1 MEEKIVRTV
10 AIAVNIRWDAETRRY
25 IWRFSGPGV
34 DPDNGN
40 FTLPGPG
47 KTAIVYTLDA
57 DSSLAY
63 QLIYVN
69 LDPDACATYEIEC
82 VQTCK
87 EDNSLTIV
95 DRNTYNNTRTTP
107 FCLRLVARMRHNIGS
122 GFLSPDPQV
131 TNNPVPPDGG

>member
-1 MEEKIVRTV
+1 MEATIVHHIGI
-10 AIAVNIRWDAETRRY
+10 AINIGWDAETRRY

-40 FTLPGPG
+40 VTLPGPG

-57 DSSLAY
+57 DSSSSY

-69 LDPDACATYEIEC
+69 LDPESCATYEIEC

-87 EDNSLTIV
+87 EDNSLTVI
-95 DRNTYNNTRTTP
+95 DRNTNNNTGTIL
-107 FCLRLVARMRHNIGS
+107 FCLRLVARM
-122 GFLSPDPQV
+122 
-131 TNNPVPPDGG
+131 